1 MLRACVLAV
10 LLLVCVTASAAAAP
24 AVPAQRALYA
34 DGSSGRYLLDAGWE
48 ARPAGATRWSFVS
61 VPDAFNA
68 RDLTTRG
75 FWAGVWLYR
84 ARFVG
89 PPADGATTGWALR
102 FEAVN
107 RRATVWLN
115 GRRLGGHDGTYE
127 PFELNAG
134 AALRPGR
141 INTLLVKVDGRQS
154 RGTLP
159 PSSRPRGWWNFA
171 GILREV
177 YLRRLTGFD
186 VTQLAIDAASGQPA
200 TISATVRN
208 AGPVAADLTW
218 SVDVSGPGGF
228 TTTVSGDAGV
238 VVAGASVPVRGS
250 FEIPEPLPWGPGH
263 PYLYAAT
270 LTVPG
275 GQVRQTHFGVRSW
288 SVADGRARLNGEPL
302 SLRGASFHEDSV
314 RDGAALTPADRA
326 ALVADLQA
334 IGATLT
340 RAHYPPHPA
349 LLEAFD
355 RLGIVVW
362 EQVPVWR
369 LTGAQL
375 AGPLGDQ
382 ALALLR
388 TTVARDRAHASVM
401 AWGVENETQ
410 AGGAGERSYVRR
422 AAALVRALDPTRL
435 VAADASLSPLDGISP
450 ALDALDAI
458 GLNEY
463 VGWYGGSLPRALRSL
478 LGAVGRRF
486 AHPAL
491 FITETGAEANR
502 AGGARTKGTYAFQR
516 RFLARTFDV
525 LDADPRLSGALVW
538 ALRDFPVRPG
548 WTGGNPRPSRP
559 LNAKGLYRRD
569 GRAKPAAGAI
579 ARRFRHKTAPNR
591 YSVALSAT
599 E

>member
-1 MLRACVLAV
+1 MRVLAA
-10 LLLVCVTASAAAAP
+10 LLACLAAWPVAAEAATAPS
-24 AVPAQRALYA
+24 VPAERALYA
-34 DGSSGRYLLDAGWE
+34 DGPTGRYLLDAGWE
-48 ARPAGATRWSFVS
+48 SRPAGSSRWSAVS

-68 RDLTTRG
+68 RDLTARG
-75 FWAGVWLYR
+75 FRGAVWWYR
-84 ARFVG
+84 DRFVA
-89 PPADGATTGWALR
+89 PSADAATSGWALR

-115 GRRLGGHDGTYE
+115 GTRLGGHDGAYA
-127 PFELNAG
+127 PFELATG
-134 AALRPGR
+134 RALRPGR

-154 RGTLP
+154 RGVLP

-186 VTQLAIDAASGQPA
+186 VTQLAIDAAPGRPA

-208 AGPVAADLTW
+208 SGPAAAELTW
-218 SVDVSGPGGF
+218 SVDVSGPDGF

-238 VVAGASVPVRGS
+238 VAPGASVPVRGS
-250 FEIPEPLPWGPGH
+250 FAIAAPWLWGPGH
-263 PYLYAAT
+263 PSLYAAA
-270 LTVPG
+270 LRVPG
-275 GQVRQTHFGVRSW
+275 GQVRQTHFGVRAW
-288 SVADGRARLNGEPL
+288 SVVDGRAQLNGEPL
-302 SLRGASFHEDSV
+302 SLRGASFHEDS
-314 RDGAALTPADRA
+314 RRHGAALTPADRA

-334 IGATLT
+334 IGATMT

-349 LLEAFD
+349 LLEALD

-388 TTVARDRAHASVM
+388 TTVARDRSHASVM
-401 AWGVENETQ
+401 AWSVENETQ
-410 AGGAGERSYVRR
+410 AGGPGERSYVRR
-422 AAALVRALDPTRL
+422 AAALVRGLDPTRL
-435 VAADASLSPLDGISP
+435 VAADASLSPLDGLSP
-450 ALDALDAI
+450 ALDGLDAV

-463 VGWYGGSLPRALRSL
+463 VGWYGGTLPGTLRPL

-491 FITETGAEANR
+491 FVTETGAEANR
-502 AGGARTKGTYAFQR
+502 GGSARTKGTYAFQR

-548 WTGGNPRPSRP
+548 WTGGNPKPTP
-559 LNAKGLYRRD
+559 PINAKGLY
-569 GRAKPAAGAI
+569 GRGGRPKPAAQAI
-579 ARRFRHKTAPNR
+579 ARRFADR
-591 YSVALSAT
+591 
-599 E
+599 

>member
-1 MLRACVLAV
+1 MRVVVIAAV
-10 LLLVCVTASAAAAP
+10 LGGLLAPAAGAAP
-24 AVPAQRALYA
+24 RVPAERALYA
-34 DGSSGRYLLDAGWE
+34 DGPTGRYLLDAGWE
-48 ARPAGATRWSFVS
+48 SRPAGSSTWSAVS

-68 RDLTTRG
+68 RDLTARG
-75 FWAGVWLYR
+75 FRGGVWFYR
-84 ARFVG
+84 DRFVA
-89 PPADGATTGWALR
+89 PAADAATTGWALR

-115 GRRLGGHDGTYE
+115 GTRLGGHDGAYE
-127 PFELNAG
+127 PFELTAG
-134 AALRPGR
+134 RALRPGEV
-141 INTLLVKVDGRQS
+141 NTLLVKVDGRQS
-154 RGTLP
+154 RGVLP

-186 VTQLAIDAASGQPA
+186 VTQLAIDAEPGAPA
-200 TISATVRN
+200 TLDATVTNR
-208 AGPVAADLTW
+208 GAAAAELTW
-218 SVDVSGPGGF
+218 TLDVSGPNGVA
-228 TTTVSGDAGV
+228 TTLRGDAGV
-238 VVAGASVPVRGS
+238 LAPGASVPVSGS
-250 FEIPEPLPWGPGH
+250 FEIPAPLLWGPGH
-263 PYLYAAT
+263 PNLYAAT
-270 LTVPG
+270 LTVAG

-288 SVADGRARLNGEPL
+288 SVVDGRAQLNGRPL

-314 RDGAALTPADRA
+314 RHGAALTPADRA

-334 IGATLT
+334 IGADFT

-375 AGPLGDQ
+375 AGRLGDQ

-388 TTVARDRAHASVM
+388 TTVTRDRSHASVM
-401 AWGVENETQ
+401 AWSVENETQ
-410 AGGAGERSYVRR
+410 AGGAGERSYVQR
-422 AAALVRALDPTRL
+422 AARLVRALDPSRL
-435 VAADASLSPLDGISP
+435 VAADASLSPLRGISP
-450 ALDALDAI
+450 ALGGLDAI

-463 VGWYGGSLPRALRSL
+463 VGWYGGTLPGTLRSL
-478 LGAVGRRF
+478 LGAVAHRF

-491 FITETGAEANR
+491 FVTETGAEANR
-502 AGGARTKGTYAFQR
+502 RGSARTKGTDAFQR
-516 RFLARTFDV
+516 RFLDRTFDV

-548 WTGGNPRPSRP
+548 WTGGNPRPSP
-559 LNAKGLYRRD
+559 PMNAKGLYRRN
-569 GRAKPAAGAI
+569 GRAKPAQRAI
-579 ARRFRHKTAPNR
+579 ARRFADT
-591 YSVALSAT
+591 
-599 E
+599 

>member
-1 MLRACVLAV
+1 VLRACVLAV
-10 LLLVCVTASAAAAP
+10 LLLVYATAPAAAAP

-34 DGSSGRYLLDAGWE
+34 DGPSGRYLLDAGWE
-48 ARPAGATRWSFVS
+48 ARRAGATRWSPVT

-75 FWAGVWLYR
+75 FRAGVWFYR
-84 ARFVG
+84 ARFVA
-89 PPADGATTGWALR
+89 PPADAATTGWALR

-115 GRRLGGHDGTYE
+115 GRRLGGHDGAYA
-127 PFELNAG
+127 PFELDTGN
-134 AALRPGR
+134 ALRPGR
-141 INTLLVKVDGRQS
+141 VNTLLVKVDGRQS

-186 VTQLAIDAASGQPA
+186 VTQLAIDAAPGAPA
-200 TISATVRN
+200 SLGATVTN
-208 AGPVAADLTW
+208 TGPAPAELTW
-218 SVDVSGPGGF
+218 TLDVSGPAGF
-228 TTTVSGDAGV
+228 ATTVQGDAGLV
-238 VVAGASVPVRGS
+238 AAGATVPVRAT
-250 FEIPEPLPWGPGH
+250 FTIPAPMLWGPGH
-263 PYLYAAT
+263 PNLYAAT

-288 SVADGRARLNGEPL
+288 GVVDGRAQLNGEPL
-302 SLRGASFHEDSV
+302 SLRGASFHEDSA
-314 RDGAALTPADRA
+314 RHGAALTPADRA
-326 ALVADLQA
+326 SLVADLQA
-334 IGATLT
+334 IGATMT

-388 TTVARDRAHASVM
+388 TTVARDRSHASVM
-401 AWGVENETQ
+401 AWSVENETQ

-435 VAADASLSPLDGISP
+435 VAADASLSPLDAISP
-450 ALDALDAI
+450 ALDELDAI

-463 VGWYGGSLPRALRSL
+463 VGWYGGTLPRALRSL
-478 LGAVGRRF
+478 LGVVARRF

-491 FITETGAEANR
+491 FVTETGAEANR
-502 AGGARTKGTYAFQR
+502 SGSVRTKGTYAFQR
-516 RFLARTFDV
+516 RFLARTLDV

-548 WTGGNPRPSRP
+548 WTGGNPRPSP
-559 LNAKGLYRRD
+559 PINAKGLYRRD
-569 GRAKPAAGAI
+569 GRAKPAATAI
-579 ARRFRHKTAPNR
+579 ARRFSP
-591 YSVALSAT
+591 
-599 E
+599 